1 MAWQWRP
8 QLRIDKFL
16 YFVRLAKSR
25 SKAQALVQSGSPR
38 IDGKAVTSFHENLR
52 AGQTLTLALNGQ
64 IRAIRIEAIP
74 HRRGPAAEAQGCY
87 SDMIV
92 PQPIDVSGS

>member
-1 MAWQWRP
+1 MAPRRP

-25 SKAQALVQSGSPR
+25 SKAQALVQSARPR
-38 IDGKAVTSFHENLR
+38 IDGKAVASFHESLKV
-52 AGQTLTLALNGQ
+52 GQTLTLGIGGQ
-64 IRAIRIEAIP
+64 IRALRIEAIP
-74 HRRGPAAEAQGCY
+74 HRRGPVAEAQACY
-87 SDMIV
+87 SDLIA